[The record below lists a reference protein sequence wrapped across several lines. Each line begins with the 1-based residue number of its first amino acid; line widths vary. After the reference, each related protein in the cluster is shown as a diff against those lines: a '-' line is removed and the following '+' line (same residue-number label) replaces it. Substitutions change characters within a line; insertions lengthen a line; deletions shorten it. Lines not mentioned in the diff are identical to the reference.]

1 MKQYR
6 TWILTVFVYLLALN
20 ISLTPVSAL
29 AATME
34 DARGLMAECGIGDPV
49 AQKDNL
55 MDISLQNVHYDKDGD
70 VYIQWNFA
78 NKKMRSNL
86 TYAFTQ
92 MRFFDPANLAAP
104 YAAFKVNA
112 DNTLKLTIKKGDV
125 INILD
130 FVHLNHE
137 EFSPAS
143 GVIFM
148 YFNGSGDGAPEELFT
163 KPLTFTIY
171 VDGQNPRAVETT
183 PRYAPEAMVAAFAG
197 K

>member
-104 YAAFKVNA
+104 YSAFKVSN
-112 DNTLKLTIKKGDV
+112 NNKLNLTFKEGDI

-130 FVHLNHE
+130 FVHLNQK

-148 YFNGSGDGAPEELFT
+148 YFNGSGKDAPKELYT
-163 KPLTFTIY
+163 SPLVFTIY
-171 VDGQNPRAVETT
+171 VDNDGPHAVETT
-183 PRYAPEAMVAAFAG
+183 PRYAPEAMIAAFSG
-197 K
+197 S